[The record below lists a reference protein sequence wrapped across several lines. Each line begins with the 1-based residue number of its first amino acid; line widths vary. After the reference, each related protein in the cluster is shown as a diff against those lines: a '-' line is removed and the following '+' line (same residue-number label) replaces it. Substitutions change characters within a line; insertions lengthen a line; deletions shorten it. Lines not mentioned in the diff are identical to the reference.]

1 MRDMMHEVIRFWFE
15 ETAPQQWFQKNPDFD
30 DLVKQRFFPVY
41 ETAREGGCDV
51 WSQDAEG
58 ALALCIVLDQFPR
71 HMFRNTPQ
79 AFAADEQALSMVA
92 EAIRKGFDQVLE
104 PVKRGFLYLP
114 FQHSE
119 NLAEQERSVKLYTA
133 MKNEN
138 PAGYMYAL
146 RHHEAIARFG
156 RFPHR
161 NAALGRESTSEELE
175 FLKERDGFL

>member
-1 MRDMMHEVIRFWFE
+1 MRDMKHEVIRFWFE
-15 ETAPQQWFQKNPDFD
+15 ETAPQQWFQKSPDFD
-30 DLVKQRFFPVY
+30 ELVRSRFLPVY
-41 ETAREGGCDV
+41 ETAREGGCDS
-51 WSQDAEG
+51 WAQDAEG

-71 HMFRNTPQ
+71 HMFRGAPQ
-79 AFAADEQALSMVA
+79 AFAADGQALSVVRDA
-92 EAIRKGFDQVLE
+92 VKKGFDQVLE

-119 NLAEQERSVKLYTA
+119 DLAEQERSVKLYTA

-146 RHHEAIARFG
+146 RHHEAIVRFG

-161 NAALGRESTSEELE
+161 NAVLERESMPEELE

>member
-1 MRDMMHEVIRFWFE
+1 MRDVKHEIIRFWFE

-30 DLVKQRFFPVY
+30 ALVRTRFLPVY
-41 ETAREGGCDV
+41 EAARSSGGET

-71 HMFRNTPQ
+71 HMFRGTPE
-79 AFAADEQALSMVA
+79 AFATDALALSIVK
-92 EAIRKGFDQVLE
+92 EAIKKGYDQVLE

-119 NLAEQERSVKLYTA
+119 DLAEQERSLKLYTA
-133 MKNEN
+133 MKHEN
-138 PAGYMYAL
+138 PAGYMYAQ

-161 NAALGRESTSEELE
+161 NEILGRESTPDELE
-175 FLKERDGFL
+175 FLRERDGFL

>member
-1 MRDMMHEVIRFWFE
+1 MRDMKWEVIRFWFE
-15 ETAPQQWFQKNPDFD
+15 ETAPPQWFQKNPEFD
-30 DLVKQRFFPVY
+30 DLVRRRFLSVY
-41 ETAREGGCDV
+41 EAAREGRYDS
-51 WSQDAEG
+51 WAQDAEG

-71 HMFRNTPQ
+71 HMFRDTPQ
-79 AFAADEQALSMVA
+79 AFMTDDQALSIVRD
-92 EAIRKGFDQVLE
+92 AIGKGFDQVLE

-119 NLAEQERSVKLYTA
+119 ELAEQERSLKLYTA

-138 PAGYMYAL
+138 PAGYIYAV

-161 NAALGRESTSEELE
+161 NRILGRESTSEELE